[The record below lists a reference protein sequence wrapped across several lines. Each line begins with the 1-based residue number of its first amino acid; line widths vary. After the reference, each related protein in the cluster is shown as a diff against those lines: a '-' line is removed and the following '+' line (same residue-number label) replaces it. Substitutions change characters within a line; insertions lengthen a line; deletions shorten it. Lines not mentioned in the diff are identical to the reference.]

1 MLMEFYVEMKTI
13 ILHSYKGGTGK
24 TTLALNIAISFAKK
38 GFKTLAIDADL
49 NAPTFES
56 IFTGLKPKYRFND
69 LFELQEKKN
78 KTKSEKE
85 ANLVPPTPQDLPVKS
100 LLHENL
106 DLIFAN
112 SKPQFGVGL
121 LSMDKNFHAQA
132 LKKLYH
138 AKGEYEKM
146 GYDYIIMDTSPSLNL
161 AAINS
166 LIIADASLV
175 VLRPNKYGIAGTTFL
190 LKELYS
196 MLGTVKRKDY
206 IIFNQIVVGTP
217 TKLVNQWKKHFKKR
231 LEVETLGTIHC
242 NCTIALNMLFGNL
255 IVEDDTESEFLQVID
270 KIVAKLDRDLKY

>member
-1 MLMEFYVEMKTI
+1 MKTI

-24 TTLALNIAISFAKK
+24 TTIALNIAISFAKK

-56 IFTGLKPKYRFND
+56 IFTGLKPKHKFND
-69 LFELQEKKN
+69 LFELPQKEITSDTN
-78 KTKSEKE
+78 KDSET
-85 ANLVPPTPQDLPVKS
+85 NLLTPQDLPVKS
-100 LLHENL
+100 LVHENL

-121 LSMDKNFHAQA
+121 LSMDKNFHAEA
-132 LKKLYH
+132 LKKLYR
-138 AKGEYEKM
+138 AKSEFEKM

-161 AAINS
+161 ASINS
-166 LIIADASLV
+166 IIIADASLV

-217 TKLVNQWKKHFKKR
+217 KKLVNQWQKHFKKR
-231 LEVETLGTIHC
+231 LDVETIGTIHC
-242 NCTIALNMLFGNL
+242 NCSIALNMLFGNL
-255 IVEDDTESEFLQVID
+255 IVEDDPQSEFLKVID
-270 KIVAKLDRDLKY
+270 EITSRLQRDLKN

>member
-1 MLMEFYVEMKTI
+1 MKTI

-24 TTLALNIAISFAKK
+24 TTIALNIAIAFAKK

-56 IFTGLKPKYRFND
+56 IFTGLKPKYKFND
-69 LFELQEKKN
+69 LFEMQQKI
-78 KTKSEKE
+78 KSNEDNDSEIK
-85 ANLVPPTPQDLPVKS
+85 PPTPQDLPVKS
-100 LLHENL
+100 LVHKNL

-121 LSMDKNFHAQA
+121 LSMDKNFHAEA

-138 AKGEYEKM
+138 AKNEFEKM

-161 AAINS
+161 ASINS
-166 LIIADASLV
+166 IIIADASLV

-217 TKLVNQWKKHFKKR
+217 AKLVNQWQKHFKKR
-231 LEVETLGTIHC
+231 LNVETIGSIHC
-242 NCTIALNMLFGNL
+242 NCGIALNMLFGNL
-255 IVEDDTESEFLQVID
+255 IVEDDPKSEFLAVID
-270 KIVAKLDRDLKY
+270 EIVTKLDRDLKD